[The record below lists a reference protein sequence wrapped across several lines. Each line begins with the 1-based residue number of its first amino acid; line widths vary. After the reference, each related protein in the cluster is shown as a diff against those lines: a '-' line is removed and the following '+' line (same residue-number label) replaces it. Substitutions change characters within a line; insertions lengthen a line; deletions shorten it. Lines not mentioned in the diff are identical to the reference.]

1 MNQEIFTKEYIY
13 KRLKEFNP
21 VGSKVS
27 QIKKN
32 LIKYIK
38 ENNISIEE
46 FNRYILG
53 SPYFYQS
60 HHKNS
65 LITLIALSELKNSEH
80 INFEIPD
87 LNYETKKIFF
97 NKLKSGTTHQDAEKI
112 LKSAKNLN
120 IHFYDQ
126 DLFYF
131 MISNNL
137 HNLYHFKNIFLQDNI
152 IKKFFINSF
161 IKHIDYNTLPSFEE
175 ESYVDDSIINKFS
188 RELLS
193 KEQYQELYCLIK
205 NFKEFINKNDKD
217 LSLLYTIGKFPE
229 YMNEALAQ
237 TQFTSFEEP
246 YIQIY
251 KKIEFNPIT
260 FDKDKAFS
268 AYQISKNKLYNNELI
283 LNDEFQFSSNQSFFD
298 IINIPNSSFGKA
310 VEIFNH
316 IILNIDINPFIPYKN
331 NKKTLFDFVIDIF
344 NVEPVKGYQENRK
357 KEVYEKYIM
366 WIDKNKKYLNSNL
379 DIQTDKIKQPFFKTY
394 IENIILNLDIQKQ
407 PLNIKKN
414 RL

>member
-1 MNQEIFTKEYIY
+1 MSPEMFTKEYIY

-32 LIKYIK
+32 LLKYIK
-38 ENNISIEE
+38 ESKISIEE
-46 FNRYILG
+46 FNHYILG

-60 HHKNS
+60 YHKNS

-87 LNYETKKIFF
+87 LNDETKRIFM
-97 NKLKSGTTHQDAEKI
+97 NKLKSGWAPKDVEKI
-112 LKSAKNLN
+112 LKSVQKLN
-120 IHFYDQ
+120 ISFNNS

-131 MISNNL
+131 MTSNDVYAL
-137 HNLYHFKNIFLQDNI
+137 SHFKNIFLRDNI

-161 IKHIDYNTLPSFEE
+161 IKHIDYNTSPNFEE
-175 ESYVDDSIINKFS
+175 ESYVDDSKINNFS

-193 KEQYQELYCLIK
+193 LEQYKELYCLIK
-205 NFKEFINKNDKD
+205 DFKIFINTNDKD
-217 LSLLYTIGKFPE
+217 HSLLYIKRTFPE
-229 YMNEALAQ
+229 YINCLLI
-237 TQFTSFEEP
+237 TNNFTSFEEP

>member
-1 MNQEIFTKEYIY
+1 MSPEMFTKEYIY

-32 LIKYIK
+32 LLKYIK
-38 ENNISIEE
+38 ESNISIEE
-46 FNRYILG
+46 FNHYILG

-60 HHKNS
+60 YHKNS

-87 LNYETKKIFF
+87 LNDETKRIFM
-97 NKLKSGTTHQDAEKI
+97 NKLKSGWAPKDVEKI
-112 LKSAKNLN
+112 LKSVQKLN
-120 IHFYDQ
+120 ISFNNS

-131 MISNNL
+131 MTSNDVYA
-137 HNLYHFKNIFLQDNI
+137 LYHFKNIFLRDNI

-161 IKHIDYNTLPSFEE
+161 IKHIDYNTSPNFEE
-175 ESYVDDSIINKFS
+175 ESYVDDSKINNFS

-193 KEQYQELYCLIK
+193 LEQYKELYCLIK
-205 NFKEFINKNDKD
+205 DFKIFINTNDKD
-217 LSLLYTIGKFPE
+217 HSLLYIKRTFPE
-229 YMNEALAQ
+229 YINCLLI
-237 TQFTSFEEP
+237 TNNFTSFKEP
-246 YIQIY
+246 YIQAY
-251 KKIEFNPIT
+251 KEIEFNPIT
-260 FDKDKAFS
+260 FDKDKAF
-268 AYQISKNKLYNNELI
+268 AEYQKSKDHLYNSELI
-283 LNDEFQFSSNQSFFD
+283 INDEFQFSSNQSFFD

-310 VEIFNH
+310 FEIFNNV
-316 IILNIDINPFIPYKN
+316 ILNIDINPFIPYKN
-331 NKKTLFDFVIDIF
+331 NAKTLFDFVIDIF
-344 NVEPVKGYQENRK
+344 NIEPIKGYQEDK
-357 KEVYEKYIM
+357 TEAVYKKYIT
-366 WIDKNKKYLNSNL
+366 WIDQNKKYLTHDLNV
-379 DIQTDKIKQPFFKTY
+379 QTDKIKQPFFKTY